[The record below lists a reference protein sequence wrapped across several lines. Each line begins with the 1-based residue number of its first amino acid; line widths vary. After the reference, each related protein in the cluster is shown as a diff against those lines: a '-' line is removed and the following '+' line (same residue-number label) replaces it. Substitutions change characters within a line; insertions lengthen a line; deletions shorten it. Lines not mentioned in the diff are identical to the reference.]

1 MPIALPAPR
10 YIAGAFPLS
19 IALSFCVAA
28 LLTTPLSA
36 HAQPAA
42 PVYRVATL
50 GADPTLVWDV
60 FQRRLK
66 ELGYVEG
73 GNLALE
79 RRWSGGYEDRLP
91 RLLTELLHTKP
102 DVLVSSS
109 MVPPTPGIDASRC
122 VPILTI
128 AVSEPYGSTCRAYPV
143 ARMTQSASAREVSA
157 IHLKLARNLLPSASR
172 FAVLT
177 DSDRPFLADYVKGLE
192 TAAAATGATVRVLD
206 VSSDQDIGNL
216 AAAITRE
223 APDLLI
229 VGPSFLRRPDARRQ
243 IVSFATARGIPS
255 IGSYVADGVVIAAD
269 YDWTALARRAADFVD
284 QLLKGAKPVDLST
297 GAPTRFEVIVDGRVA
312 KILGLT
318 IPESVLSQAD
328 RVLN

>member
-1 MPIALPAPR
+1 
-10 YIAGAFPLS
+10 
-19 IALSFCVAA
+19 
-28 LLTTPLSA
+28 
-36 HAQPAA
+36 
-42 PVYRVATL
+42 
-50 GADPTLVWDV
+50 
-60 FQRRLK
+60 
-66 ELGYVEG
+66 
-73 GNLALE
+73 
-79 RRWSGGYEDRLP
+79 
-91 RLLTELLHTKP
+91 
-102 DVLVSSS
+102 
-109 MVPPTPGIDASRC
+109 MVPPTLGIDASRC

-143 ARMTQSASAREVSA
+143 ARMTRSASAQEVSA
-157 IHLKLARNLLPSASR
+157 THLKLARSLVPSASR

-177 DSDRPFLADYVKGLE
+177 DSDRAFLVDYVKALE
-192 TAAAATGATVRVLD
+192 AAAVVAGVTVHVLD
-206 VSSDQDIGNL
+206 VSGDPDIGKL

-223 APDLLI
+223 APDVLI

-255 IGSYVADGVVIAAD
+255 VGSYIADGVVIAAD

-284 QLLKGAKPVDLST
+284 QLLKGAKPANLAT

-312 KILGLT
+312 RILGLT